1 MQIRRRITALE
12 NFAVAI
18 RLRKQKEQLRNVYS
32 FISGEVGGMYKLL
45 QLVEKH
51 SLELVFVLGTNTK
64 HQCK

>member
-1 MQIRRRITALE
+1 MQIKRRITALE

-32 FISGEVGGMYKLL
+32 FISGEVGGTYKLL